1 MCLAIPMRVVSIEGS
16 YAIVDAEGVTRSV
29 RTDLLDNLAVGEY
42 VLVHA
47 GIAIAKVK
55 EDEAQATLS
64 LVRGLFEK

>member
-1 MCLAIPMRVVSIEGS
+1 MRIVSIEGS
-16 YAIVDAEGVTRSV
+16 YAIADAEGVTRRV

-64 LVRGLFEK
+64 LVRSLFEK

>member
-16 YAIVDAEGVTRSV
+16 YAIVDAEGVTRRV
-29 RTDLLDNLAVGEY
+29 RTDLLDDLAVGEY

-64 LVRGLFEK
+64 LVRGIFEK

>member
-1 MCLAIPMRVVSIEGS
+1 MCLAIPMRIVSIEGS
-16 YAIVDAEGVTRSV
+16 YAIADAEGVTRRV

-64 LVRGLFEK
+64 LVRSLFEK

>member
-16 YAIVDAEGVTRSV
+16 YAIVDAEGVTRRV
-29 RTDLLDNLAVGEY
+29 RTDVLDDLAVGEY

-64 LVRGLFEK
+64 LVRGIFEK

>member
-1 MCLAIPMRVVSIEGS
+1 MRVVSIEGS
-16 YAIVDAEGVTRSV
+16 YAIVDAEGVTRRV
-29 RTDLLDNLAVGEY
+29 RTDLLDDLAVGEY

-64 LVRGLFEK
+64 LVRGIFEK